1 MLGDYIMDIIDIK
14 NLIFEYFRRDNEGDV
29 TDVIKAVNDVSLNV
43 MQGDFIAIVGRN
55 GSGKSTL
62 AKHINGLLKAS
73 SGSVIVNGLDAS
85 EDDNVWEIRKN
96 VGMVFQNPDNQIVGT
111 VVEED
116 VAFGPENIGI
126 PREEIWNRVLDSLE
140 VVRMSEYATYSPNKL
155 SGGQKQKVAIAGVLA
170 MEPRC
175 IILDESTA
183 MLDPEGRRE
192 LLETVTRLNKE
203 KNITIILITHYME
216 EVLYANKVYVMNEG
230 KLVMNG
236 SPIQIFSQY
245 EKLYEIGLEVPDVS
259 KLAYIL
265 YENGINISKNI
276 LTMKELI
283 NQIVEYKKTRL
294 TSSNR
299 AKKRINAD
307 LRPVDP
313 KNAIIL
319 DNVEYTYN
327 IGAGDEKTAIRNIS
341 LAIGKGEFVGIVGHT
356 GSGKST
362 LIQHL
367 NGLLLPTNGT
377 VYFNGND
384 IMDRKYNIN
393 ELRENVGLVFQY
405 PEYQLFGQSVF
416 EDVYF
421 GPSNMNLTQLE
432 AQKRTF
438 EAISAVGLSDELY
451 DTPPFQL
458 SQGQKRRVAIAGV
471 LAMEPEYLVLDEPG
485 AGLDPRGKR
494 DLYEL
499 LEKLR
504 KEKNMTILVVSH
516 SMEEISNYADRIV
529 VLNQGEI
536 AFDNTPKKVF
546 SKYKELEGMHL
557 AAPILTYVMM
567 GLSDSGIDVSTS
579 VYTINDAA
587 KEIIEALT

>member
-1 MLGDYIMDIIDIK
+1 MSIIDIK

-43 MQGDFIAIVGRN
+43 VQGDFVAIVGHN

-73 SGSVIVNGLDAS
+73 SGSVMVNGLDAS
-85 EDDNVWEIRKN
+85 DEDNVWEIRKN

-116 VAFGPENIGI
+116 VAFGPENIGVPI
-126 PREEIWNRVLDSLE
+126 EEIWNRVLESLE
-140 VVRMSEYATYSPNKL
+140 AVSMSEYATSSPNKL

-170 MEPRC
+170 MEPNC

-236 SPIQIFSQY
+236 NPVKVFSKY
-245 EKLYEIGLEVPDVS
+245 EELYNIGLEVPDVS
-259 KLAYIL
+259 KIAHIL
-265 YENGINISKNI
+265 YENGININKDV
-276 LTMKELI
+276 LTSKELI
-283 NQIVEYKKTRL
+283 NQIVEYKKTSIGSNNRPKRR
-294 TSSNR
+294 TSTNLR
-299 AKKRINAD
+299 AIN
-307 LRPVDP
+307 PTS
-313 KNAIIL
+313 AIIL
-319 DNVEYTYN
+319 DNVDYTYN
-327 IGAGDEKTAIRNIS
+327 IGTNDEKTAIKNVS

-367 NGLLLPTNGT
+367 NGLLLPTRGS
-377 VYFNGND
+377 VYFNGDD
-384 IMDRKYNIN
+384 ITDKKFDISK
-393 ELRENVGLVFQY
+393 LRENVGLVFQY
-405 PEYQLFGQSVF
+405 PEDQLFGQTVF

-432 AQKRTF
+432 SQKRAF
-438 EAISAVGLSDELY
+438 EAIAAVGLSDELY

-458 SQGQKRRVAIAGV
+458 SGGQKRRVAIAGV
-471 LAMEPEYLVLDEPG
+471 LAMGPEYLVLDEPG
-485 AGLDPRGKR
+485 AGLDPKGKR
-494 DLYEL
+494 ELYEL

-504 KEKNMTILVVSH
+504 KEKNMTIIVVSH

-529 VLNQGEI
+529 VLNKGEV
-536 AFDNTPKKVF
+536 AFDNTPEKVF
-546 SKYKELEGMHL
+546 SKYEELENMHL
-557 AAPILTYVMM
+557 AAPISTYIMIGISDM
-567 GLSDSGIDVSTS
+567 GVDVSTNI
-579 VYTINDAA
+579 YTVEDAA
-587 KEIIEALT
+587 REIIEELQ